1 MNKFFSYTS
10 FFKQAAFLG
19 SCLFVLGCENSQSSL
34 NEWREK
40 RKMVE
45 EATNVQ
51 SLFSQGGRM
60 RSKLTAPLMLRYS
73 EDTVV
78 VEFPKSLR
86 MVFFDSLNKEQSR
99 MDARYGKYYESLNK
113 AYLRDSVV
121 VANATG
127 DTLWTP
133 DLWWDQN
140 AQKFYTDKPVRIFR
154 RGDRIYGGK
163 GFEANQD
170 LTDIIIRQPTGT
182 VIVPDSLQ
190 AR

>member
-1 MNKFFSYTS
+1 
-10 FFKQAAFLG
+10 
-19 SCLFVLGCENSQSSL
+19 
-34 NEWREK
+34 
-40 RKMVE
+40 MVE

-51 SLFSQGGRM
+51 SIFSQGGRM
-60 RSKLTAPLMLRYS
+60 RSKLTAPLMLRYT

-86 MVFFDSLNKEQSR
+86 MVFYDSLNKEQSR

-140 AQKFYTDKPVRIFR
+140 TQRFYTDKPVRIFR
-154 RGDRIYGGK
+154 KGDRIYGGK
-163 GFEANQD
+163 GLEANQD

-182 VIVPDSLQ
+182 VIVPDSLAAQ
-190 AR
+190 